1 LIHQLQLFK
10 HPIISKLLFSS
21 IGMGIPKMSALA
33 TLVVAVT
40 HEINQSVVLIA
51 QNVPVTL
58 DEVFYVGS

>member
-1 LIHQLQLFK
+1 
-10 HPIISKLLFSS
+10 
-21 IGMGIPKMSALA
+21 MGIPKMSALA